1 MGVANWNTIA
11 QMALA
16 AIRANGDNKT
26 IMIPGDG
33 WSNATYW
40 SSYNGSAP
48 FITDP
53 ANNYYYEAH
62 LYFNSDFSGTYAET
76 YDQELAANPNMATV
90 GATRSP
96 PFVFWCQTNNVPCY
110 LGEYGIP
117 TDYPRWLPG
126 LDNFL

>member
-1 MGVANWNTIA
+1 VLT
-11 QMALA
+11 

-40 SSYNGSAP
+40 STYNGATP

-62 LYFNSDFSGTYAET
+62 EYFDSDFSGTMRRPT
-76 YDQELAANPNMATV
+76 IRNW
-90 GATRSP
+90 P
-96 PFVFWCQTNNVPCY
+96 PIRNW
-110 LGEYGIP
+110 
-117 TDYPRWLPG
+117 PRWESHG
-126 LDNFL
+126 YCRS